1 VLQNEEFTMAHDTQL
16 RQKSDIQLR
25 VLSRPSTPLDLAL
38 DIFTT
43 AKEAERCTPRTI
55 ENYRFTLARFRDWLA
70 ARGVQDPREIISH
83 HIRLF
88 LAELD
93 KQGLSAGYIHI
104 HARVIKTWVR
114 FLHAEEI
121 IASDPMHKVTMPRLD
136 KTILPAFSTDDVKR
150 LLDACENERDRA
162 LVLCLLD
169 SGCRA
174 AEFVALTIADVDTK
188 RGTVSV
194 RQGKGR
200 KDRVAFLGAKARK
213 ALLKYL
219 LTRPDAEPAEP
230 LFPSVRTGERLK
242 PNGLLLLCRRL
253 GSRAGVEHCH
263 PHTFRRT
270 FALWSLRAGMNIYAL
285 QQIMGHSDLEVLRK
299 YLALV
304 EEDLEDA
311 HRKHGAVDNML

>member
-1 VLQNEEFTMAHDTQL
+1 MPRDTQL
-16 RQKSDIQLR
+16 RQNGDIQLR
-25 VLSRPSTPLDLAL
+25 VLHQPTNPIDLSLDMF
-38 DIFTT
+38 IT
-43 AKEAERCTPRTI
+43 AKQAERCTPRTI
-55 ENYRFTLARFRDWLA
+55 ETYRFSLERFRDWLA
-70 ARGVQDPREIISH
+70 TQDVTDAAHIIPH

-114 FLHAEEI
+114 FLHAEGLLPT
-121 IASDPMHKVTMPRLD
+121 DPMQKVAMPRLD
-136 KTILPAFSTDDVKR
+136 KTILPAFTADEVKR
-150 LLDACENERDRA
+150 LLAACTTDRDRA
-162 LVLCLLD
+162 LILCLLD

-174 AEFVALTIADVDTK
+174 AELINLKIGDVNSKSGAVTI
-188 RGTVSV
+188 

-219 LTRPDAEPAEP
+219 LTRPETQSTEP
-230 LFPSVRTGERLK
+230 LFPSTKTGERLTT
-242 PNGLLLLCRRL
+242 NGLLLLCRRL

-311 HRKHGAVDNML
+311 YRKHGAVDNMI

>member
-1 VLQNEEFTMAHDTQL
+1 MPRDIQL
-16 RQKSDIQLR
+16 RQNGDIQLR
-25 VLSRPSTPLDLAL
+25 VLHRPANPIDLCL
-38 DIFTT
+38 DIFIT

-55 ENYRFTLARFRDWLA
+55 ETYRFTLERFRDWLA
-70 ARGVQDPREIISH
+70 TQNVFDARNITPH

-88 LAELD
+88 LAGLD
-93 KQGLSAGYIHI
+93 KQGRAAGYIHI
-104 HARVIKTWVR
+104 YARTIKTWVR
-114 FLHAEEI
+114 FLHTEGLI
-121 IASDPMHKVTMPRLD
+121 PTDPMQNVAMPRLD
-136 KTILPAFSTDDVKR
+136 KKILPAFTPEDVK
-150 LLDACENERDRA
+150 LLLNACNTERDRA

-169 SGCRA
+169 TGCRA
-174 AEFVALTIADVDTK
+174 AELVALSVGDVNSKNGAVTI
-188 RGTVSV
+188 

-200 KDRVAFLGAKARK
+200 KDRLAFMGAKARK
-213 ALLKYL
+213 ALLRYL
-219 LTRPDAEPAEP
+219 MTRPEAQPAEP
-230 LFPSVRTGERLK
+230 LFPSFTSRERLK
-242 PNGLLLLCRRL
+242 TNGLLLLCRRL
-253 GSRAGVEHCH
+253 GERAGVEHCH

>member
-1 VLQNEEFTMAHDTQL
+1 MPRNTQP
-16 RQKSDIQLR
+16 QLKI
-25 VLSRPSTPLDLAL
+25 LPRPSTGLDLAL
-38 DIFTT
+38 DLFIT

-55 ENYRFTLARFRDWLA
+55 KTYRWTLRRFLDWLQA
-70 ARGVQDPREIISH
+70 QSVQDAQAITPH

-88 LAELD
+88 LVDLD
-93 KQGLSAGYIHI
+93 KQGCAASYTHI
-104 HARVIKTWVR
+104 FARTIKTWVR
-114 FLHAEEI
+114 FLHGEGM
-121 IASDPMHKVTMPRLD
+121 IATDPMQRVTMPRLD
-136 KTILPAFSTDDVKR
+136 KQILPAFAPDDVKKLVNTCR
-150 LLDACENERDRA
+150 SERDKA

-174 AEFVALTIADVDTK
+174 AEFVGLNVGDIDTK
-188 RGTVSV
+188 TGTITV

-200 KDRVAFLGAKARK
+200 KDRITFVGAKARK

-219 LTRPDAEPAEP
+219 VERREAQPDEP
-230 LFPSVRTGERLK
+230 LFPSATTGDRLTV
-242 PNGLLLLCRRL
+242 NGLLLLCRRL
-253 GSRAGVEHCH
+253 GRRAGVEHCH
-263 PHTFRRT
+263 PHTFRRS

-285 QQIMGHSDLEVLRK
+285 QQIMGHSDLTVLRQ

>member
-1 VLQNEEFTMAHDTQL
+1 MASDIQPRQNG
-16 RQKSDIQLR
+16 DIQLR
-25 VLSRPSTPLDLAL
+25 VPSRAQPTAPIDLSF
-38 DIFTT
+38 DIFIT

-55 ENYRFTLARFRDWLA
+55 ATYRYTLQRFCDWLA
-70 ARGVQDPREIISH
+70 TRNVLDARDITPH

-88 LAELD
+88 LADLD
-93 KQGLSAGYIHI
+93 KQGRAAGYIHI

-114 FLHAEEI
+114 FLHAEELI
-121 IASDPMHKVTMPRLD
+121 PTDPMQKVAMPRLD
-136 KTILPAFSTDDVKR
+136 KTILPAFTAEDVKH
-150 LLDACENERDRA
+150 LLGACTTERDRA

-169 SGCRA
+169 TGCRA
-174 AEFVALTIADVDTK
+174 AELVGLNVGDVDRKSRAVTI
-188 RGTVSV
+188 

-200 KDRVAFLGAKARK
+200 KDRLAFLGATSRK
-213 ALLKYL
+213 ALLRYL
-219 LTRPDAEPAEP
+219 IARPDAQPRDP
-230 LFPSVRTGERLK
+230 LFPSATTNERLTT
-242 PNGLLLLCRRL
+242 NGLLLLCRRL
-253 GSRAGVEHCH
+253 GKRAAVENCH

-285 QQIMGHSDLEVLRK
+285 QQIMGHSDLEVLRR